1 LGLLLGSE
9 GSEPLVFLLGGLETT
24 VTELGGGID
33 ELDFNLFGHPAAGS
47 WEDGLT
53 EDDSS
58 LLDTHDLT
66 SDEKVVV
73 VDFTVV
79 GETTHRGNVL
89 LDGISSSGSVVG
101 NTTVLTGTKAVDLL
115 VDLGTGVVTLLTDA
129 RNRPFDGG
137 GMPSTDTTDLAET
150 SVSLTLELLG
160 TESLDDT
167 LGSLTLGNTNSV
179 DTLVGLED
187 LTDGDLLLE
196 LGVTVVNLLSDVATV
211 NLDFHD
217 LGLVLSE
224 LELADLGGGNNT
236 NYRAVLL
243 DALHLSVDGVL
254 VLLVALVLEGLLGES
269 LLLGV
274 HPVFVEAALDIVVK
288 VGSPD
293 SLEGTETTR
302 SLDVTDHTDDLHG
315 RALND
320 GAGVHDILL
329 DDLLTFTAFLI
340 FDDVGHASLVAD
352 KGSEVDG
359 LGSIILGEVSYAAS
373 VVACSTS
380 GHETQVA
387 VTGLLVFTM
396 RHLYLLMTYS
406 DK

>member
-1 LGLLLGSE
+1 
-9 GSEPLVFLLGGLETT
+9 
-24 VTELGGGID
+24 
-33 ELDFNLFGHPAAGS
+33 
-47 WEDGLT
+47 
-53 EDDSS
+53 
-58 LLDTHDLT
+58 
-66 SDEKVVV
+66 V
-73 VDFTVV
+73 VDLTVV
-79 GETTHRGNVL
+79 GETTHWGDVL
-89 LDGISSSGSVVG
+89 FDGISSGGSVVG
-101 NTTVLTGTKAVDLL
+101 DTTVLTGTKTVDLL
-115 VDLGTGVVTLLTDA
+115 VDLGTGVVALLTDA

-150 SVSLTLELLG
+150 SVSLTLKLLG

-167 LGSLTLGNTNSV
+167 LGSLTLGNTDGV
-179 DTLVGLED
+179 DALVSLED

-196 LGVTVVNLLSDVATV
+196 LRVAVVNLLGDVATV
-211 NLDFHD
+211 NLDLHD
-217 LGLVLSE
+217 LGLVLAE
-224 LELADLGGGNNT
+224 LELADLGSGNNT
-236 NYRAVLL
+236 NYGAVLL
-243 DALHLSVDGVL
+243 DALNLSVDGVL
-254 VLLVALVLEGLLGES
+254 VLLVELVLESLLGEG
-269 LLLGV
+269 LLLCV
-274 HPVFVEAALDIVVK
+274 HPVLVEAALDIVVK

-329 DDLLTFTAFLI
+329 DDLLTFTALLI
-340 FDDVGHASLVAD
+340 LDDVSHAGLVAD
-352 KGSEVDG
+352 KGREVDG
-359 LGSIILGEVSYAAS
+359 LGSVVLGEVSYAAS
-373 VVACSTS
+373 VVACSAS